1 MIADSSIEKI
11 FDFIMRS
18 SKADQTEA
26 LLFANSSSLTR
37 FANNRIHQNMN
48 EEGVR
53 LSIRVIVGGRTGS
66 ASTNDLSEDSIGRLV
81 EGARKMAKI
90 SPKDPDFLTLPA
102 PMAHEGSAPFSA
114 RTAAFSPLERA
125 EGVKLMVE
133 RAKENS
139 LIAAGAFGVRE
150 AKIAVANSLGLMKT
164 ARLTDAKISTVFTSK
179 SSSGYADAYGFA
191 AEELDRS
198 RLADQAAKKAL
209 MSQEPAELAPGRYTV
224 ILEPAA
230 TADIIS
236 HLAFCGF
243 GALSF
248 QEKRSF
254 LIDRMGK
261 RIVGPNVTIYDDAS
275 GDKTLGLPFDYEGV
289 PKKRIVL
296 IDKGVASGLVYD
308 SYTAARDDVSSTGHA
323 LPAPNPYGPQAQNL
337 FLEGGDSLL
346 AEMISR
352 AKRAVL
358 VTRFH
363 YTNIEDTLKTIMTGM
378 TRDGT
383 FLIEDG
389 EIKRGIKNLRFTQ
402 SILEAL
408 SNVSSISAET
418 ELKETFLGCCTAPS
432 LMVENFNFT
441 GETEF

>member
-11 FDFIMRS
+11 FDFIMRL

-26 LLFANSSSLTR
+26 LLFAGSSSLTR

-53 LSIRVIVGGRTGS
+53 LSIRAIVVGQTGS

-81 EGARKMAKI
+81 EAANKMAKI
-90 SPKDPDFLTLPA
+90 SPKDPGFLTLPA
-102 PMAHEGSAPFSA
+102 PLAHTGSAPFSA
-114 RTAAFSPLERA
+114 RTAAFSPFERA

-133 RAKENS
+133 RAKESS
-139 LIAAGAFGVRE
+139 LVAAGAFAVQE
-150 AKIAVANSLGLMKT
+150 AKIAVANSLGLIKT
-164 ARLTDAKISTVFTSK
+164 ASLTDAKISTVFTSK

-191 AEELDRS
+191 AEELS
-198 RLADQAAKKAL
+198 PGRLADQAAQKAWL
-209 MSQEPAELAPGRYTV
+209 SQDPAELAPGRYTV

-230 TADIIS
+230 VADMIS

-254 LIDRMGK
+254 LNDRMGK
-261 RIVGPNVTIYDDAS
+261 RIVGPNVTVYDDALD
-275 GDKTLGLPFDYEGV
+275 DKTLGLPFDYEGV
-289 PKKRIVL
+289 PKKRVVL

-308 SYTAARDDVSSTGHA
+308 SYTATKDGVSSTGHG

-337 FLEGGDSLL
+337 FLEGGDSSF

-352 AKRAVL
+352 AKRAIL

-363 YTNIEDTLKTIMTGM
+363 YTNIEDPLKTIMTGM

-383 FLIEDG
+383 FLVEDG
-389 EIKRGIKNLRFTQ
+389 QIKQGIKNLRFTQ

-432 LMVENFNFT
+432 LVVEDFNFT
-441 GETEF
+441 GKTEF